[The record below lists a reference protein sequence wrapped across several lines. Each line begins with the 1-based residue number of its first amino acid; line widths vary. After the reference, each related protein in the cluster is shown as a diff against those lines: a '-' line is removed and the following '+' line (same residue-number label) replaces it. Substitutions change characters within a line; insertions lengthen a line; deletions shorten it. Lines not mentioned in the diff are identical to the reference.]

1 MNVFEKYSI
10 EEINKRTRISP
21 ISLRY
26 IKNKEFSKIPR
37 VKFIGF
43 IRIIENEFKV
53 DLSDLIKEYEEATKH
68 IKKDNIEIKL
78 ENPKKN
84 GNFLIILFAIILIII
99 GGYYLYKT
107 TKQNPNILVE
117 QNYSITQKIEN
128 NLTKNQAIL
137 KKTKEV
143 EKIKEIKKIEKN
155 IEKNIIENNITNIT
169 ENNSTKENNITIQN
183 KTNFNSIQIIPKEKV
198 WFKAINL
205 DTNKTVEYLT
215 SSPKE
220 LNGSNWYIK
229 LGHGFVTIKYKD
241 KTITPNTKKI
251 VRVLLKNGKY
261 EFLKKPNR
269 YEK

>member
-10 EEINKRTRISP
+10 EEINKRTKISP
-21 ISLRY
+21 ISLKY
-26 IKNKEFSKIPR
+26 IKNKEFNKIQR

-68 IKKDNIEIKL
+68 IKKDDEITFEK
-78 ENPKKN
+78 PKKN
-84 GNFLIILFAIILIII
+84 SNFLIILLAITLIII
-99 GGYYLYKT
+99 GGYSLYKNVNDN
-107 TKQNPNILVE
+107 KSLIE
-117 QNYSITQKIEN
+117 QNHSITKETKNNLIKITEINNSNKIEENQTLSKKNISKNNTTIKETNITENNLTIEN
-128 NLTKNQAIL
+128 NLTKQ
-137 KKTKEV
+137 
-143 EKIKEIKKIEKN
+143 IK
-155 IEKNIIENNITNIT
+155 
-169 ENNSTKENNITIQN
+169 
-183 KTNFNSIQIIPKEKV
+183 SIQIIPKEKV
-198 WFKAINL
+198 WFRAINL

-229 LGHGFVTIKYKD
+229 FGHGYITIRYGD
-241 KTITPNTKKI
+241 EIINPPIKKV
-251 VRVLLKNGKY
+251 VRILLKNGKY

>member
-10 EEINKRTRISP
+10 EEINKRTKISP

-26 IKNKEFSKIPR
+26 IKNKEFSKLPR

-68 IKKDNIEIKL
+68 IKENNNEIKF
-78 ENPKKN
+78 EKPKKN
-84 GNFLIILFAIILIII
+84 SNFLITLFAISLIII

-107 TKQNPNILVE
+107 TNQNKNKLVE
-117 QNYSITQKIEN
+117 QNYSTIQEIEK
-128 NLTKNQAIL
+128 TI
-137 KKTKEV
+137 TKE
-143 EKIKEIKKIEKN
+143 IEQNLSN
-155 IEKNIIENNITNIT
+155 IEINETNIT
-169 ENNSTKENNITIQN
+169 EQNITI
-183 KTNFNSIQIIPKEKV
+183 KSIKIIPKEKV
-198 WFKAINL
+198 WFRAINL
-205 DTNKTVEYLT
+205 DNNKTVEYLT

-229 LGHGFVTIKYKD
+229 FGHGYIIIHYGD
-241 KTITPNTKKI
+241 EIITPNTKKI
-251 VRVLLKNGKY
+251 VRILLKNGKY
-261 EFLKKPNR
+261 EFLKKTNR

>member
-10 EEINKRTRISP
+10 EEINKRTKISP

-68 IKKDNIEIKL
+68 LKKDNNEITFEK
-78 ENPKKN
+78 NKKN
-84 GNFLIILFAIILIII
+84 SNLLTLLFAISLIII
-99 GGYYLYKT
+99 GGYYLYKNIN
-107 TKQNPNILVE
+107 QNKSFID
-117 QNYSITQKIEN
+117 Q
-128 NLTKNQAIL
+128 NLTKEETKNNLIKIPINNTDKIEQNQTL
-137 KKTKEV
+137 
-143 EKIKEIKKIEKN
+143 IKEIEENVTEDNITKEKN
-155 IEKNIIENNITNIT
+155 ITQSFVIENNITTQI
-169 ENNSTKENNITIQN
+169 K
-183 KTNFNSIQIIPKEKV
+183 SIKIIPKEKV
-198 WFKAINL
+198 WFRAINL

-215 SSPKE
+215 SLPKE

-229 LGHGFVTIKYKD
+229 FGHGFITIHYGD
-241 KTITPNTKKI
+241 ETITPNTKKI
-251 VRVLLKNGKY
+251 VRILLKDGKY